1 MKTKAR
7 IVRVDALNFAVQ
19 ELTEIE
25 TVTTDPDGKR
35 TKTGDVRQEW
45 KDAGYY
51 GHRLDYAVESALS
64 KGFDIGEPITAE
76 SIRAA
81 CKAIVDETKA
91 VLVAEKVQP

>member
-1 MKTKAR
+1 MKSKAR

-35 TKTGDVRQEW
+35 SKTGDVRQEW

-91 VLVAEKVQP
+91 ALTGDKTK